1 MWSGSVWKLM
11 QPPCCQ
17 PVFLHDWPAGRL
29 PIFFPP
35 SHPVTPL
42 SPSSSCSTSPHFLLS
57 LSVLAACLHFNPT
70 PHLSPSLSRPGD
82 RRGGFFFVSFRAPTW
97 CQGYQGWRRDW
108 RRKSWLGSSLLGR
121 GICCGWAG
129 ENRPLLVFPYESEK
143 LHHCS
148 PRPFFWHIFQ
158 KYVWFNTRLVAL
170 STDLIPHWSEKRP
183 RQSDGLLGWCAVI
196 WPPDKPTPRRSD
208 YKHCLFLSQRAARRG
223 CQLFSLQFS
232 QL

>member
-1 MWSGSVWKLM
+1 M

-29 PIFFPP
+29 PIFFSLLTLSLLSRPP
-35 SHPVTPL
+35 LHAQPLLTSSSLSLYSQPVSTLIQRLISLPL
-42 SPSSSCSTSPHFLLS
+42 SPDQVTGEE
-57 LSVLAACLHFNPT
+57 V
-70 PHLSPSLSRPGD
+70 
-82 RRGGFFFVSFRAPTW
+82 FFFVSFRAPTW

-129 ENRPLLVFPYESEK
+129 ENRPLLVFPYEREK

-148 PRPFFWHIFQ
+148 PRPFFWNIFK

-170 STDLIPHWSEKRP
+170 STDLIPRWSEKRP
-183 RQSDGLLGWCAVI
+183 RQSDGLLGWCAVM
-196 WPPDKPTPRRSD
+196 WPPDKPTPRRSG